1 MLWYIKIYFLLFFLI
16 LLINITII
24 IYNDQISIVILSI
37 SCLMWIFI
45 SLFIL
50 AKFINC
56 KLNEE
61 YTQNEQNNTTTIQI
75 VEFLPIYSQQLKRQ
89 SNLSLQSD
97 VPSYKSFGEL
107 ELCSVSI

>member
-1 MLWYIKIYFLLFFLI
+1 
-16 LLINITII
+16 
-24 IYNDQISIVILSI
+24 
-37 SCLMWIFI
+37 MWIFI

-97 VPSYKSFGEL
+97 VPSYVNYNCVLYLSNKKSIIKINYKK
-107 ELCSVSI
+107 SIIKNQL